1 MFSLTFIKVMVGL
14 WTANKFLVGLW
25 STNKVSKEVD
35 FWSTK
40 VVNTW
45 TIFQRLQFLTPLTR
59 HFPNFET
66 FIFHVFVTSP
76 GNNYFVLCD
85 SLGLNLLRLCASV
98 LKQNFLINF
107 LFFTTWLEVLW
118 RFELK
123 LSEGLEHQINCSPH
137 RESIVELKVSDLDQS
152 GACSQIRSKNFYKH

>member
-25 STNKVSKEVD
+25 STNKVSKEVNL
-35 FWSTK
+35 WSTK
-40 VVNTW
+40 VVNL
-45 TIFQRLQFLTPLTR
+45 I
-59 HFPNFET
+59 
-66 FIFHVFVTSP
+66 
-76 GNNYFVLCD
+76 
-85 SLGLNLLRLCASV
+85 RLCASV

-137 RESIVELKVSDLDQS
+137 REAIVELKVSDLDQS